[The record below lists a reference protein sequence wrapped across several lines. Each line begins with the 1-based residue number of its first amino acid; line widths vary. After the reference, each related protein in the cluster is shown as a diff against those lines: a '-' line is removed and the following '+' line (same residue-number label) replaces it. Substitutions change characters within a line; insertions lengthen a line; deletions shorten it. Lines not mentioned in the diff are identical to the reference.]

1 MIDDRTEHYDLP
13 QPSASNTLA
22 EDVGRLRS
30 ALVGVDSALYAV
42 ERQTGEAGYVAS
54 GLSAALAFL
63 PNGLLSSIS
72 ETLSDGRVRVTSC
85 GYDINNQLTSL
96 RVDLGSTRR
105 TTTYTYNTSGVL
117 TAWAT
122 TETPL

>member
-22 EDVGRLRS
+22 EDVGRLRT
-30 ALVGVDSALYAV
+30 ALADVDSALYAV
-42 ERQTGEAGYVAS
+42 ELQTGEAGYVAS
-54 GLSAALAFL
+54 GLSAALLFR
-63 PNGLLSSIS
+63 PNGLLSSIT
-72 ETLSDGRVRVTSC
+72 EYLSDGRTRVTSC
-85 GYDINNQLTSL
+85 GYDTENQLISL

-105 TTTYTYNTSGVL
+105 LTTYTYNTSGVL
-117 TAWAT
+117 TDWTT